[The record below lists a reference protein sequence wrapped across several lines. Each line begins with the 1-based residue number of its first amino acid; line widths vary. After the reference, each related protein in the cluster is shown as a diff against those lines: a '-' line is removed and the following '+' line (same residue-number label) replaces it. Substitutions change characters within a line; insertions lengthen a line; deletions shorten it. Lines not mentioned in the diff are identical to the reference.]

1 MVSIDTG
8 KVFATCSPGLPA
20 ATAASTLNLG
30 SFESVEF
37 PVAGQVDFS
46 RLPAAHKLA
55 WAVALVGARV

>member
-55 WAVALVGARV
+55 